1 MVFTSLN
8 GKQKNRSTPVAQMTR
23 LSQTCHCSN
32 LTFCSQSPME
42 SEEQTGPADG
52 LAPLSL
58 LQAKASAAS
67 PVLDPFSAEVS
78 QRWTWEGNV

>member
-1 MVFTSLN
+1 M
-8 GKQKNRSTPVAQMTR
+8 G
-23 LSQTCHCSN
+23 
-32 LTFCSQSPME
+32 

-78 QRWTWEGNV
+78 QHGKEMFDYCINKSMTSKLLRQFKHCCF

>member
-1 MVFTSLN
+1 M
-8 GKQKNRSTPVAQMTR
+8 G
-23 LSQTCHCSN
+23 
-32 LTFCSQSPME
+32 

-78 QRWTWEGNV
+78 QRWTWEGNVWLLH